1 MPPAAGGVRHRRRG
15 PGARHAPGPVGA
27 VAARASSPAVR
38 SRGRGGGRGRVVPE
52 SFTRGTSEQRVYGF
66 RRGMA
71 QGTVQACD
79 TFREGASGGR

>member
-1 MPPAAGGVRHRRRG
+1 M
-15 PGARHAPGPVGA
+15 
-27 VAARASSPAVR
+27 R